1 MACFCFF
8 SLESIESNT
17 DCSQSHTKSQHNPEE
32 RICLDHGPPELEDG
46 SWLGVRR
53 PNLRLVFRHIQHF
66 LQILKNLER
75 FDREKKTPVRLVFF
89 VFSFTY
95 SCKSRPY
102 LNVELEGSE
111 GLLQHLA
118 PLLLGQLHAVHPAA
132 VQLFEQVGAGD
143 AGESEERQAV
153 PAAQLQGFLGDPT
166 QDLPSR
172 QVTQVAGVSVGHQV
186 LGILLPDL
194 KRKRRPLLLF

>member
-1 MACFCFF
+1 MTEKRKPPLDWYFF
-8 SLESIESNT
+8 PFAS
-17 DCSQSHTKSQHNPEE
+17 
-32 RICLDHGPPELEDG
+32 
-46 SWLGVRR
+46 
-53 PNLRLVFRHIQHF
+53 
-66 LQILKNLER
+66 
-75 FDREKKTPVRLVFF
+75 
-89 VFSFTY
+89 

-102 LNVELEGSE
+102 LNIQLEGSA

-118 PLLLGQLHAVHPAA
+118 PLLLRQLHAVHPAA

-153 PAAQLQGFLGDPT
+153 VAAQLQGFPGDPT

-186 LGILLPDL
+186 LWILLPDL
-194 KRKRRPLLLF
+194 KKRPPLLLF